1 VVDRMQFPIR
11 IVSQDG
17 EFILCGGQPA
27 SRSRSASV
35 LPLAPSPRKPS
46 VDALTKL
53 EHKHSSTNELESG
66 WAARTLPVTKGLGQ
80 AAVKLEGSSGEP
92 CGRFRKGPME
102 LASFLRS
109 TAGSVVFAVCLSL
122 AGCRT
127 SSTGSTP
134 TVVFNRVP
142 DTSQVVHSQ
151 EVPDQTATIE
161 GYATGV
167 RPGERIVVYSK
178 IDGRWGLQPP
188 SGQPFTNIE
197 SDGRWRTSTLLGIEY
212 AALLVDPTYNPPEQT
227 ESLPNVGTGVAV
239 VSTVKGQGPAPVFP
253 SPKMLSFSGYEWTTS
268 TGPIFHAGSRN
279 FFDPANVWVDKSGA
293 LHLRISGSS
302 EKWSAAEVR
311 LSRSLGYGTYRFQVE
326 DTSHLE
332 PSAVL
337 TLITWDGVGT
347 ERNRRELDVELSR
360 WGFTDNTNV
369 HYVVQPYYVPVNFV
383 RFREPPGVFTHS
395 FRWEPGQVTFSTMT
409 GLGDAAGDR
418 LINQHVFTSGVP
430 SPAGQT
436 VRLSLYVFVRG
447 RVPLKHENE
456 VVIDKFEYLP

>member
-1 VVDRMQFPIR
+1 MVDRMQFPIS

-17 EFILCGGQPA
+17 EFILGGGQHA
-27 SRSRSASV
+27 SRSASL
-35 LPLAPSPRKPS
+35 LPLAPSSRKPS
-46 VDALTKL
+46 VDTLTKL
-53 EHKHSSTNELESG
+53 AHEHSLTNELESA
-66 WAARTLPVTKGLGQ
+66 WAARPLTVTRRLGQ
-80 AAVKLEGSSGEP
+80 APDKLEVSGDEP
-92 CGRFRKGPME
+92 CGRFCKGP
-102 LASFLRS
+102 ADLRS
-109 TAGSVVFAVCLSL
+109 SLRSAAGSIVFAVCLSL

-127 SSTGSTP
+127 SSTASSP
-134 TVVFNRVP
+134 TVVINRVP
-142 DTSQVVHSQ
+142 AASQAVLGQ

-253 SPKMLSFSGYEWTTS
+253 SPKTLSFSGYEWTTS

-279 FFDPANVWVDKSGA
+279 FFDPANVWVDKNGA
-293 LHLRISGSS
+293 LHLRISGSP
-302 EKWSAAEVR
+302 EKWSAAEVK

-337 TLITWDGVGT
+337 TLIAWDGVGT

-360 WGFTDNTNV
+360 WGFADNTNV

-395 FRWEPGQVTFSTMT
+395 FRWEPGQVTFSTIT
-409 GLGDAAGDR
+409 GSGDAAGER
-418 LINQHVFTSGVP
+418 PINQHDFTSGVP

-447 RVPLKHENE
+447 QVPLKHENE